1 MKAKAGFL
9 MLLIGLMCF
18 TGFGNTTAD
27 LTDNSTNKLVQTDCL
42 LNVVAA
48 PVMDVVFNSFH
59 SEADFVLAVN
69 TDVSPVTDFVTN
81 ITLVSSLNL
90 PAEDV
95 GWQANSVNY
104 NYTATLNLNNIK
116 DSGGKLSLFYI

>member
-1 MKAKAGFL
+1 